1 MSCHGVWQG
10 AVLRGGDTRKVLPQ
24 PETAGG
30 LECVVY
36 ANLSKRTV
44 CGLKK
49 PWVGLCRPTITNG
62 ADMRI
67 AIHLAGASVL
77 ALSSVAFAQ
86 EDAEDDK
93 ASTKLERIIL
103 SGSRA
108 PVDAKEVGRA
118 VTVITAE
125 EIEERQIKTVAE
137 ALRQVPGVAVSQTG
151 GAGGTTAVRVRGSE
165 ANHVLVMID
174 GIETAG
180 ASDGFEFGDLIADD
194 IEHIEVLK
202 GPQSSLWGAG
212 ATAGV
217 INIITKS
224 GERNGRTIQTFAEGG
239 TNGSYAGGASVRGG
253 SGRADIALSAT
264 YRNEEG
270 WDAAGKGGEK
280 DGYRN
285 LALRM
290 KANVDVNEN
299 LTLRMT
305 GRFANREIEYD
316 DTGMIFPCNDP
327 SCYVSDANN
336 RTKGQD
342 IVLGLGADYRAL
354 GGSLVH
360 TPTFSFSS
368 RTNDTQSTFGPSDNS
383 ATTLKAG
390 HQMAYTFGSDDQHKL
405 IAAAEFKQETFSNS
419 FTGGDTKR
427 RDQFGTVL
435 EYRGNLT
442 ERWSVQLSGRYDWN
456 EDFDDAATWA
466 AATSYS
472 IFETGTRLHAS
483 AGKGITNP
491 TFFELYG
498 FIPGQFVGNPNLVPE
513 ENIGFDFGVE
523 QTLFDGRLIADL
535 TYFNET
541 LENEIRGTGLTAVNL
556 LGRSDRQGIE
566 FALAINPTD
575 SLTIKASY
583 TYLDAT
589 EPDGSPEVRRPE
601 HALGINAAYRF
612 MEGRATIGTDI
623 ALNAGLFDLDFTD
636 PNANI
641 PPYVAPKVRLA
652 DYVKVDLYGS
662 YKFTE
667 QAELYGKV
675 VNLFDAKY
683 QEVLGFGVQPLTAY
697 VGVRSKF

>member
-1 MSCHGVWQG
+1 
-10 AVLRGGDTRKVLPQ
+10 
-24 PETAGG
+24 
-30 LECVVY
+30 
-36 ANLSKRTV
+36 
-44 CGLKK
+44 
-49 PWVGLCRPTITNG
+49 
-62 ADMRI
+62 MRI
-67 AIHLAGASVL
+67 SILLAGASVL
-77 ALSSVAFAQ
+77 ALNSGAFGQ
-86 EDAEDDK
+86 ESDEETRDP
-93 ASTKLERIIL
+93 TKLERIIL
-103 SGSRA
+103 SGSRV
-108 PVDAKEVGRA
+108 PVDAKDVGRA
-118 VTVITAE
+118 VTVITAQD
-125 EIEERQIKTVAE
+125 IEERQIKTVAE

-180 ASDGFEFGDLIADD
+180 ASDGFEFGDLIADE
-194 IEHIEVLK
+194 IERIEVLK

-224 GERNGRTIQTFAEGG
+224 GVRNGRIIQTFAEGG
-239 TNGSYAGGASVRGG
+239 TNGSYAGGASIRAGG
-253 SGRADIALSAT
+253 ERADIALSAT

-285 LALRM
+285 LAVRM
-290 KANVDVNEN
+290 KANWDVNEN
-299 LTLRMT
+299 LAVRMSA
-305 GRFANREIEYD
+305 RLADREIEYD

-342 IVLGLGADYRAL
+342 INLGFGADYRAL
-354 GGSLVH
+354 GGALVL
-360 TPTFSFSS
+360 TPTFSYSS
-368 RTNDTQSTFGPSDNS
+368 RTNDTQSTFGPSDNFAS
-383 ATTLKAG
+383 TLKAG
-390 HQMAYTFGSDDQHKL
+390 QQAALTFGSDDQHKL

-427 RDQFGTVL
+427 RDQFGAVL
-435 EYRGNLT
+435 EYRGQLT
-442 ERWSVQLSGRYDWN
+442 DRLSVQASGRYDWN

-466 AATSYS
+466 VAASYS

-483 AGKGITNP
+483 AGSGVTNP

-498 FIPGQFVGNPNLVPE
+498 FIPGQFVGNPNLLPE

-523 QTLFDGRLIADL
+523 QTFFDGRVVADL

-541 LENEIRGTGLTAVNL
+541 LENEIRGTGLTAINL
-556 LGRSDRQGIE
+556 LGKSDRQGIE
-566 FALAINPTD
+566 FALALNPTE
-575 SLTIKASY
+575 SLTIKTSY

-612 MEGRATIGTDI
+612 LDGRATIGTDI
-623 ALNAGLFDLDFTD
+623 AMNAGLFDLDFTD
-636 PNANI
+636 PRANI
-641 PPYVAPKVRLA
+641 PPYVAPKARLE
-652 DYVKVDLYGS
+652 DYVKVDVFGS
-662 YKFTE
+662 YKFSE
-667 QAELYGKV
+667 QAEVYAKI

-697 VGVRSKF
+697 AGIRSKF